1 MKNSNGFTLIE
12 LVVTIAL
19 VGILVGSVI
28 PTFFSTVNQT
38 QSSVDEEWW
47 MEWKAKMKKI
57 EEMEKELD
65 VESTEDDTPPWEENI
80 SKEEYAW
87 VESEL
92 AEIDRLIKNGDI
104 LWFMTDPRFYQWLWQ
119 IENEIRQNVP
129 MVYYHVWDNYPY
141 PKFNK
146 VYYDSNLLVY
156 WALVKDLFLLF

>member
-1 MKNSNGFTLIE
+1 MKYSQYVIDYAIDNKISLKEAHRHFILNGKEFKADQKEEPKVEFDIE
-12 LVVTIAL
+12 EEMKFLSDLERDIK
-19 VGILVGSVI
+19 
-28 PTFFSTVNQT
+28 NQT

-104 LWFMTDPRFYQWLWQ
+104 L
-119 IENEIRQNVP
+119 
-129 MVYYHVWDNYPY
+129 
-141 PKFNK
+141 
-146 VYYDSNLLVY
+146 
-156 WALVKDLFLLF
+156 

>member
-1 MKNSNGFTLIE
+1 MKYPQYVIDYAIDNKISLKEAHRHFILNGKEFKADQKEEPKVEFDIE
-12 LVVTIAL
+12 EEIKFLSDLERDIK
-19 VGILVGSVI
+19 
-28 PTFFSTVNQT
+28 NQT

-104 LWFMTDPRFYQWLWQ
+104 L
-119 IENEIRQNVP
+119 
-129 MVYYHVWDNYPY
+129 
-141 PKFNK
+141 
-146 VYYDSNLLVY
+146 
-156 WALVKDLFLLF
+156 

>member
-1 MKNSNGFTLIE
+1 MKYPQYVIDYAIDNKISLKEAHRHFILNGKEFKADQKEEPKVEFDIE
-12 LVVTIAL
+12 EEMKFLSDLERDIK
-19 VGILVGSVI
+19 
-28 PTFFSTVNQT
+28 NQT

-104 LWFMTDPRFYQWLWQ
+104 L
-119 IENEIRQNVP
+119 
-129 MVYYHVWDNYPY
+129 
-141 PKFNK
+141 
-146 VYYDSNLLVY
+146 
-156 WALVKDLFLLF
+156 